1 MVKIKVIHASK
12 LLAAAA
18 AVILAIALIVL
29 AVSASS
35 GAAQGT
41 SGERAAA
48 VAAFSFWR
56 PPKMEFELPGENEH
70 ADLIVLEDAA
80 VQEDHTQPVER
91 PRVLIYH
98 THTHEAYAQTAA
110 DPYRETE
117 SWRTEDQTHS
127 VVRVGEAL
135 AALLT
140 DYGFDVVHDT
150 ADYEYPKLNTAYAR
164 SLDMLET
171 KRGETF
177 NLCVDLHRDAWD
189 KSMAE
194 CACIGSQRAAQLM
207 MLIGNGGNACGLH
220 SRHCFKPCIF
230 GKCRARFINFRQHYS
245 HIRFTYRLK
254 AERREYSPQL
264 FDFLFIFACN
274 KQLHKRYT
282 SNFLY
287 IFIGKQRRRKI

>member
-35 GAAQGT
+35 GAAQKT

-48 VAAFSFWR
+48 VAAFSFWK
-56 PPKMEFELPGENEH
+56 PPKMEFELPVENEH

-80 VQEDHTQPVER
+80 IQEDHTQPVAR

-171 KRGETF
+171 KCGETF

-194 CACIGSQRAAQLM
+194 CAYVGSQRAAQLM
-207 MLIGNGGNACGLH
+207 MLIGNGGNFDVKPDYEANLAFAARLTDRVNALCDGL
-220 SRHCFKPCIF
+220 
-230 GKCRARFINFRQHYS
+230 CRPVMVKNGRYNQHL
-245 HIRFTYRLK
+245 FTPSVLIEVGHNLNTLEEALASMPVLAEALADLLK
-254 AERREYSPQL
+254 E
-264 FDFLFIFACN
+264 
-274 KQLHKRYT
+274 
-282 SNFLY
+282 
-287 IFIGKQRRRKI
+287 G

>member
-48 VAAFSFWR
+48 VAAFSVWR

-117 SWRTEDQTHS
+117 SWRMEDQTHS

-207 MLIGNGGNACGLH
+207 MLIGNGGNFDIKPDYEANLAFAARLTDRINALCDGL
-220 SRHCFKPCIF
+220 
-230 GKCRARFINFRQHYS
+230 CRPVMVKNGRYNQHL
-245 HIRFTYRLK
+245 FTPSVLIEVGHNLNTLDEALASMPVLAEALADLLK
-254 AERREYSPQL
+254 ES
-264 FDFLFIFACN
+264 
-274 KQLHKRYT
+274 
-282 SNFLY
+282 
-287 IFIGKQRRRKI
+287 

>member
-98 THTHEAYAQTAA
+98 THTHEAYAQTAD

-207 MLIGNGGNACGLH
+207 MLIGNGGNFDIKPDYEANLAFAARLTDRINALCDGLCRPVMVKNGRYNQH
-220 SRHCFKPCIF
+220 LFTPSVLIEVGHNLNTLDEALASRPVL
-230 GKCRARFINFRQHYS
+230 AEALADL
-245 HIRFTYRLK
+245 LK
-254 AERREYSPQL
+254 ES
-264 FDFLFIFACN
+264 
-274 KQLHKRYT
+274 
-282 SNFLY
+282 
-287 IFIGKQRRRKI
+287 

>member
-194 CACIGSQRAAQLM
+194 FACIGSQRAAQLM
-207 MLIGNGGNACGLH
+207 MLIGNGGNFDIKPDYEANLAFAARLTDRINALCDGL
-220 SRHCFKPCIF
+220 
-230 GKCRARFINFRQHYS
+230 CRPVRVKNGRYNQHL
-245 HIRFTYRLK
+245 FTPSVLIEVGHNLNTLDEALASMPVLAEALADLLK
-254 AERREYSPQL
+254 ES
-264 FDFLFIFACN
+264 
-274 KQLHKRYT
+274 
-282 SNFLY
+282 
-287 IFIGKQRRRKI
+287 

>member
-110 DPYRETE
+110 DPYSETE

-207 MLIGNGGNACGLH
+207 MLIGNGGNFDIKPDYEANLAFAARLTDRINALCDGL
-220 SRHCFKPCIF
+220 
-230 GKCRARFINFRQHYS
+230 CRPVMVKNGRYNQHL
-245 HIRFTYRLK
+245 FTPSVLIEVGHNLNTLDEALASMPVLAEALADLLK
-254 AERREYSPQL
+254 ES
-264 FDFLFIFACN
+264 
-274 KQLHKRYT
+274 
-282 SNFLY
+282 
-287 IFIGKQRRRKI
+287 

>member
-207 MLIGNGGNACGLH
+207 MLIGNGGNFEIKPDYEANLAFAARLTDRINALCDGL
-220 SRHCFKPCIF
+220 
-230 GKCRARFINFRQHYS
+230 CRPVMVKNGRYNQHL
-245 HIRFTYRLK
+245 FTPSVLIEVGHNLNTLDEALASMPVLAEALADLLK
-254 AERREYSPQL
+254 ES
-264 FDFLFIFACN
+264 
-274 KQLHKRYT
+274 
-282 SNFLY
+282 
-287 IFIGKQRRRKI
+287 

>member
-140 DYGFDVVHDT
+140 DYDFDVVHDT

-207 MLIGNGGNACGLH
+207 MLIGNGGNFDIKPDYEANLAFAARLTDRINALCDGL
-220 SRHCFKPCIF
+220 
-230 GKCRARFINFRQHYS
+230 CRPVMVKNGRYNQHL
-245 HIRFTYRLK
+245 FTPSVLIEVGHNLNTLDEALASMPVLAEALADLLK
-254 AERREYSPQL
+254 ES
-264 FDFLFIFACN
+264 
-274 KQLHKRYT
+274 
-282 SNFLY
+282 
-287 IFIGKQRRRKI
+287 

>member
-207 MLIGNGGNACGLH
+207 MLIGNGGTFDIKPDYEANLAFAARLTDRINALCDGL
-220 SRHCFKPCIF
+220 
-230 GKCRARFINFRQHYS
+230 CRPVMVKNGRYNQHL
-245 HIRFTYRLK
+245 FTPSVLIEVGHNLNTLDEALTSMPVLAEALADLLK
-254 AERREYSPQL
+254 ES
-264 FDFLFIFACN
+264 
-274 KQLHKRYT
+274 
-282 SNFLY
+282 
-287 IFIGKQRRRKI
+287 

>member
-56 PPKMEFELPGENEH
+56 PPKMEFELHGENEH

-117 SWRTEDQTHS
+117 SWRTEGQTHS

-207 MLIGNGGNACGLH
+207 MLIGNGGNFDIKPDYEANLAFAARLTDRINALCDGL
-220 SRHCFKPCIF
+220 
-230 GKCRARFINFRQHYS
+230 CRPVMVTNGRYNQHL
-245 HIRFTYRLK
+245 FTPSVLIEVGHNLNTLDEALASMPVLAEALADLLK
-254 AERREYSPQL
+254 ES
-264 FDFLFIFACN
+264 
-274 KQLHKRYT
+274 
-282 SNFLY
+282 
-287 IFIGKQRRRKI
+287 

>member
-207 MLIGNGGNACGLH
+207 MLIGNGGNFDIKPDYEANLAFAARLTDRINALCDGL
-220 SRHCFKPCIF
+220 
-230 GKCRARFINFRQHYS
+230 CRPVMVKNGRYNQHL
-245 HIRFTYRLK
+245 FTPSVIIEVGHNLNTLDEALASMPVLAEALADLLK
-254 AERREYSPQL
+254 ES
-264 FDFLFIFACN
+264 
-274 KQLHKRYT
+274 
-282 SNFLY
+282 
-287 IFIGKQRRRKI
+287 

>member
-29 AVSASS
+29 AVSASL

-207 MLIGNGGNACGLH
+207 MLIGNGGNFDIKPDYEANLAFAARLTDRINDLCDGL
-220 SRHCFKPCIF
+220 
-230 GKCRARFINFRQHYS
+230 CRPVMVKNGRYNQHL
-245 HIRFTYRLK
+245 FTPSVLIEVGHNLNTLDEALASMPVLAEALADLLK
-254 AERREYSPQL
+254 ES
-264 FDFLFIFACN
+264 
-274 KQLHKRYT
+274 
-282 SNFLY
+282 
-287 IFIGKQRRRKI
+287 

>member
-171 KRGETF
+171 KRCETF

-207 MLIGNGGNACGLH
+207 TLIGNGGNFDIKPDYEANLAFAARLTDRINALCDGL
-220 SRHCFKPCIF
+220 
-230 GKCRARFINFRQHYS
+230 CRPVMVKNGRYNQHL
-245 HIRFTYRLK
+245 FTPSVLIEVGHNLNTLDEALASMPVLAEALADLLK
-254 AERREYSPQL
+254 ES
-264 FDFLFIFACN
+264 
-274 KQLHKRYT
+274 
-282 SNFLY
+282 
-287 IFIGKQRRRKI
+287 

>member
-135 AALLT
+135 AALLS

-207 MLIGNGGNACGLH
+207 MLIGNGGNFDIKPDYEANLAFAARLTDRINALCDGL
-220 SRHCFKPCIF
+220 
-230 GKCRARFINFRQHYS
+230 CRPVMVKNGRYNQHL
-245 HIRFTYRLK
+245 FTPSVLIEVGHNLNTLDEALASMPVLAEALADLLK
-254 AERREYSPQL
+254 ES
-264 FDFLFIFACN
+264 
-274 KQLHKRYT
+274 
-282 SNFLY
+282 
-287 IFIGKQRRRKI
+287 

>member
-35 GAAQGT
+35 GAAQKT

-207 MLIGNGGNACGLH
+207 MLIGNGGNFDIKPDYEANLAFAARLTDRINALCDGL
-220 SRHCFKPCIF
+220 
-230 GKCRARFINFRQHYS
+230 CRPVMVKNGRYNQHL
-245 HIRFTYRLK
+245 FTPSVLIEVGHNLNTLDEALASMPVLAEALADLLK
-254 AERREYSPQL
+254 ES
-264 FDFLFIFACN
+264 
-274 KQLHKRYT
+274 
-282 SNFLY
+282 
-287 IFIGKQRRRKI
+287 

>member
-1 MVKIKVIHASK
+1 MVRIKVIHASK

-29 AVSASS
+29 AAGAAS
-35 GAAQGT
+35 GAARKT
-41 SGERAAA
+41 SSERAAA
-48 VAAFSFWR
+48 VAAFSFWK
-56 PPKMEFELPGENEH
+56 PPEMEFELPGENEH
-70 ADLIVLEDAA
+70 ADLIVVEDADA
-80 VQEDHTQPVER
+80 GEDRTQPVER

-117 SWRTEDQTHS
+117 SWRTEDQAHS

-171 KRGETF
+171 RRAETF

-189 KSMAE
+189 RSMAE
-194 CACIGSQRAAQLM
+194 CAYVGSQRAAQLM
-207 MLIGNGGNACGLH
+207 ALIGNGGNFDVKPDYEANLAFAVRLSDRVNALCDGL
-220 SRHCFKPCIF
+220 
-230 GKCRARFINFRQHYS
+230 CRPVMVKNGRYNQHL
-245 HIRFTYRLK
+245 FTPSVLIEVGHNLNTLQEALASMPVLAEALCDLLK
-254 AERREYSPQL
+254 E
-264 FDFLFIFACN
+264 
-274 KQLHKRYT
+274 
-282 SNFLY
+282 
-287 IFIGKQRRRKI
+287 G

>member
-18 AVILAIALIVL
+18 AVILAIALSGL

-35 GAAQGT
+35 GATQKT

-48 VAAFSFWR
+48 VAAFSFWK
-56 PPKMEFELPGENEH
+56 PPKMEFELPVENEH

-80 VQEDHTQPVER
+80 IQEDHTQPVAR

-194 CACIGSQRAAQLM
+194 CAYVGSQRAAQLM
-207 MLIGNGGNACGLH
+207 MLIGNGGNFDVKPDYEANLAFAARLTDRVNALCDGL
-220 SRHCFKPCIF
+220 
-230 GKCRARFINFRQHYS
+230 CRPVMVKNGRYNQHL
-245 HIRFTYRLK
+245 FTPSVLIEVGHNLNTLEEALASMPVLAEALADLLK
-254 AERREYSPQL
+254 E
-264 FDFLFIFACN
+264 D
-274 KQLHKRYT
+274 
-282 SNFLY
+282 
-287 IFIGKQRRRKI
+287 

>member
-48 VAAFSFWR
+48 VAAFSFGR

-207 MLIGNGGNACGLH
+207 MLIGNGGNFDIKPDYEANLAFAARLTDRINALCDGL
-220 SRHCFKPCIF
+220 
-230 GKCRARFINFRQHYS
+230 CRPVMVKNGRYNQHL
-245 HIRFTYRLK
+245 FTPSVLIEVGHNLNTLDEALASMPVLAEALADLLK
-254 AERREYSPQL
+254 ES
-264 FDFLFIFACN
+264 
-274 KQLHKRYT
+274 
-282 SNFLY
+282 
-287 IFIGKQRRRKI
+287 

>member
-207 MLIGNGGNACGLH
+207 MLIGNGGNFDIKPDYEANLAFAARLTDRINTLCDGL
-220 SRHCFKPCIF
+220 
-230 GKCRARFINFRQHYS
+230 CRPVMVKNGRYNQHL
-245 HIRFTYRLK
+245 FTPSVLIEVGHNLNTLDEALASMPVLAEALADLLK
-254 AERREYSPQL
+254 ES
-264 FDFLFIFACN
+264 
-274 KQLHKRYT
+274 
-282 SNFLY
+282 
-287 IFIGKQRRRKI
+287 

>member
-29 AVSASS
+29 AVSASL

-207 MLIGNGGNACGLH
+207 MLIGNGGNFDIKPDYEANLAFAARLTDRINALCDGL
-220 SRHCFKPCIF
+220 
-230 GKCRARFINFRQHYS
+230 CRPVMVKNGRYNQHL
-245 HIRFTYRLK
+245 FTPSVLIEVGHNLNTLDEALASMPVLAEALADLLK
-254 AERREYSPQL
+254 ES
-264 FDFLFIFACN
+264 
-274 KQLHKRYT
+274 
-282 SNFLY
+282 
-287 IFIGKQRRRKI
+287 

>member
-177 NLCVDLHRDAWD
+177 NLCVDLHCDAWD

-207 MLIGNGGNACGLH
+207 MLIGNGGNFDIKPDYEANLAFAARLTDRINALCDGL
-220 SRHCFKPCIF
+220 
-230 GKCRARFINFRQHYS
+230 CRPVMVKNGRYNQHL
-245 HIRFTYRLK
+245 FTPSVLIEVGHNLNTLDEALASMPVLAEALADLLK
-254 AERREYSPQL
+254 ES
-264 FDFLFIFACN
+264 
-274 KQLHKRYT
+274 
-282 SNFLY
+282 
-287 IFIGKQRRRKI
+287 

>member
-140 DYGFDVVHDT
+140 DYGFDVIHDT

-207 MLIGNGGNACGLH
+207 MLIGNGGNFDIKPDYEANLAFAARLTDRINALCDGL
-220 SRHCFKPCIF
+220 
-230 GKCRARFINFRQHYS
+230 CRPVMVKNGRYNQHL
-245 HIRFTYRLK
+245 FTPSVLIEVGHNLNTLDEALASMPVLAEALADLLK
-254 AERREYSPQL
+254 ES
-264 FDFLFIFACN
+264 
-274 KQLHKRYT
+274 
-282 SNFLY
+282 
-287 IFIGKQRRRKI
+287 

>member
-135 AALLT
+135 AALMT

-207 MLIGNGGNACGLH
+207 MLIGNGGNFDIKPDYEANLAFAARLTDRINALCDGL
-220 SRHCFKPCIF
+220 
-230 GKCRARFINFRQHYS
+230 CRPVMVKNGRYNQHL
-245 HIRFTYRLK
+245 FTPSVLIEVGHNLNTLDEALASMPVLAEALADLLK
-254 AERREYSPQL
+254 ES
-264 FDFLFIFACN
+264 
-274 KQLHKRYT
+274 
-282 SNFLY
+282 
-287 IFIGKQRRRKI
+287 